1 MEHASG
7 IANATGVHR
16 HVDDLL
22 LDLGAVTG
30 VAVIQ
35 QEGAPVAQQL
45 LATVALLALAGRT
58 VSDDMGALAVCA
70 MQGLHD
76 HGVTRWGWGLR

>member
-1 MEHASG
+1 MENASG
-7 IANATGVHR
+7 IANVTGVHR

-35 QEGAPVAQQL
+35 QEGASVAQRL
-45 LATVALLALAGRT
+45 LATVALLALAGLT
-58 VSDDMGALAVCA
+58 VSDDIGALAVWA
-70 MQGLHD
+70 MQDLHD
-76 HGVTRWGWGLR
+76 HGVTRWGWGLH